1 MRSKKI
7 ITLLVTFLILISIV
21 LFKDT
26 FAFFNH
32 SDISVF
38 SPMDEVSIH
47 FLDVGQGDGIVI
59 TLPNNE
65 VMLID
70 AGEKSKGKLVSE
82 YIKNMGVKKINYL
95 VATHPHTDHIGGLE
109 EVINNIEVENIYM
122 PKVGS
127 NSKTFENLLKTIK
140 MKNLSVKSAKSG
152 VSIIDSDELKVK
164 FVAPSKEKYSNLNNY
179 SAVIKISYKD
189 NSFLFMGDCEE
200 ECEKDINEYNIDVLK
215 VGHHGSNTSSSK
227 EFINKIKPKYAIISV
242 GNNNKYNHPSSEVL
256 EILESVG
263 ANIYK
268 TSELGT
274 IVVRSNGEDINIER
288 KEI

>member
-7 ITLLVTFLILISIV
+7 ITLLVTFLVFISIV

-26 FAFFNH
+26 FVFDNH

-38 SPMDEVSIH
+38 SPSDEVSIY

-95 VATHPHTDHIGGLE
+95 IATHPHTDHIGGLE

-140 MKNLSVKSAKSG
+140 AKNLSIKSAKSG
-152 VSIIDSDELKVK
+152 VCIIDGDELKVK

-179 SAVIKISYKD
+179 SAVVKISYKD

-215 VGHHGSNTSSSK
+215 VAHHGSNTSSSK
-227 EFINKIKPKYAIISV
+227 KFINKIKPKYAIISV

-263 ANIYK
+263 ASIYK
-268 TSELGT
+268 TNELGT
-274 IVVRSNGEDINIER
+274 IVVRSNGENIDIER

>member
-7 ITLLVTFLILISIV
+7 ITLLVTFLVLISLV

-26 FAFFNH
+26 FAFDNY
-32 SDISVF
+32 SDTSVF
-38 SPMDEVSIH
+38 SKMDEVSIH

-59 TLPNNE
+59 TLPNDE

-95 VATHPHTDHIGGLE
+95 IATHPHTDHIGGLE

-152 VSIIDSDELKVK
+152 VSLIDSDELKVK
-164 FVAPSKEKYSNLNNY
+164 FVSPSKNKYSNLNNY
-179 SAVIKISYKD
+179 SAVIKITYKD

-215 VGHHGSNTSSSK
+215 VAHHGSNTSSVK

-256 EILESVG
+256 ETLESVG
-263 ANIYK
+263 ASIYK
-268 TSELGT
+268 TSELGV

>member
-7 ITLLVTFLILISIV
+7 ITLLVTFLILIGIV
-21 LFKDT
+21 FFKDT
-26 FAFFNH
+26 FAFDNH
-32 SDISVF
+32 SDTSVF
-38 SPMDEVSIH
+38 SPMDEISIY

-95 VATHPHTDHIGGLE
+95 IATHPHTDHIGGLE

-122 PKVGS
+122 PKVVS

-140 MKNLSVKSAKSG
+140 MKNLSVKSAKNG
-152 VSIIDSDELKVK
+152 VSIIDSDKLKVK

-227 EFINKIKPKYAIISV
+227 KFINKIKPKYAIISV

-256 EILESVG
+256 ETLKSVG
-263 ANIYK
+263 ASIYK
-268 TSELGT
+268 TSEFGT
-274 IVVRSNGEDINIER
+274 IVIRSNGEDINIER